1 MSTFPFMF
9 LRNNRDML
17 GFGSTEQ
24 TLAQIV
30 KELVD
35 NAIDSVRL
43 CSEGTGCSVELILD
57 TTEDL
62 CMNESLVKVV
72 VSDSGSGIDFPLTDA
87 MKAFGSTKV
96 NCDRG
101 MRGLS
106 LYDTVAHGD
115 DDDDNDDDDDDD
127 DDKDEEN
134 KEERE
139 EVKDAGSMAYDDIDN
154 RGGLPQCGKF
164 GIGLSA
170 CLLFSNMDNMAQPLS
185 ICTKTSSSRTIK
197 VAKFGVHSKTKLPI
211 LLEHHEEEAGLN
223 QKDWHGT
230 IITCY
235 AKVPASSMLPP
246 PAETTGLVEEELAS
260 GGPGQI
266 DDDPYQR
273 VLDRIKGYVDMV
285 GIMDTRAN
293 LKMIVRK
300 PPGGLGGGNGDSGG
314 GTMYTADAREMTM
327 SVLDSQDPSLCYNDR
342 VQAWVQHKYK
352 NIHNEVQVSTLIQ
365 SASQSIPEIEVFCSS
380 VLICTT
386 DEPMAAGL
394 ECGGQVQKSLQ
405 DTIPL
410 KIVRFFNSSPVLES
424 EDGAVSA
431 DCSVVEAATRGLKWS
446 EKFGRRLESS
456 GSKFSLIPIPE
467 RGPDPSPRR
476 LYLLPESPTGSSNG
490 DGQSVVVQEL
500 LLFVNMIGDLPYS
513 NLRKTALVFSG
524 DNDARNTVA
533 KAVLLSLKG
542 LRSEIVLRNAA
553 ATPSPLLA
561 SKKEFSK
568 LVRKSYVVPTI
579 ATTLTRLLHKNE
591 EIETILGIGGQ
602 DTPSISSH
610 TRMSERLVTL
620 LEEAF
625 ASQHNET

>member
-1 MSTFPFMF
+1 MF
-9 LRNNRDML
+9 LMNNRAML
-17 GFGSTEQ
+17 GFGTTEQ
-24 TLAQIV
+24 TLVQIA

-43 CSEGTGCSVELILD
+43 CSEGAGCSVELIFD

-62 CMNESLVKVV
+62 CMNESLVKIVI
-72 VSDSGSGIDFPLTDA
+72 SDSGSGIDFPLSDA
-87 MKAFGSTKV
+87 MKAFGSTKA
-96 NCDRG
+96 NSG
-101 MRGLS
+101 HSMRGLS
-106 LYDTVAHGD
+106 SFNKVARGLD
-115 DDDDNDDDDDDD
+115 DDDD
-127 DDKDEEN
+127 EEEESEE
-134 KEERE
+134 KEEG
-139 EVKDAGSMAYDDIDN
+139 KDQGSMAYDDIDN

-170 CLLFSNMDNMAQPLS
+170 CLLFSNMDNMAQPLY

-197 VAKFGVHSKTKLPI
+197 VAKFGVHSRTKLPI

-235 AKVPASSMLPP
+235 AKVPTSSAQPP
-246 PAETTGLVEEELAS
+246 PAETNGLAEEGLAS
-260 GGPGQI
+260 GGPGKQI

-285 GIMDTRAN
+285 GIMDTNAN
-293 LKMIVRK
+293 LKMTVRK

-314 GTMYTADAREMTM
+314 GTMYPADVREMTV
-327 SVLDSQDPSLCYNDR
+327 SVLESQDSSLCYNDR

-352 NIHNEVQVSTLIQ
+352 NIHKEVQVSSLIH

-394 ECGGQVQKSLQ
+394 ECDGQVQKSLQ

-410 KIVRFFNSSPVLES
+410 KIIRFFNSSPVLES

-467 RGPDPSPRR
+467 RGPDPTPRR
-476 LYLLPESPTGSSNG
+476 LYLLPESSTGSSSG

-500 LLFVNMIGDLPYS
+500 LLFVDMIGDLPYS

-524 DNDARNTVA
+524 DNDARNIVA
-533 KAVLLSLKG
+533 KTVLSSLKG

-579 ATTLTRLLHKNE
+579 ATTLTRLLHRNE
-591 EIETILGIGGQ
+591 EIKKILGIGGE
-602 DTPSISSH
+602 DTPSISSD
-610 TRMSERLVTL
+610 TRVSERLVTL